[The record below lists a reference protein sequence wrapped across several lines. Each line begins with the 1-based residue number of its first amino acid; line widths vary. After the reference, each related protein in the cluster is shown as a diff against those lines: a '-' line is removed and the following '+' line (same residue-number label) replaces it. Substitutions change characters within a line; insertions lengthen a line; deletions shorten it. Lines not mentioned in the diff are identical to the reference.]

1 MEIQNKTYCTRCG
14 ESNLNSSKFC
24 SACGTEIVSGF
35 ENTPT
40 SITKVVSLNYFQS
53 NKINFFCLV
62 LGVISYIFLAA
73 FINLLLIEINS
84 DAAHKFTT
92 SFVSYFAEVLSIY
105 VILTSI
111 QAFLPNELPLKSKPF
126 IFIGAGLLL
135 FAILRKSFIVY
146 EIILGDN
153 WYDNPNYSFVLNNS
167 YLFNLL
173 LKIISVGLILLGF
186 SQIEH
191 FNNIFNNIKSKFNLF
206 TSIFAIGAAISVF
219 LPWYIAKMEG
229 RATGNIDYSS
239 HVEAGINGIQ
249 IGYGIV
255 GLALSLTA
263 LILSLTQKKYVY
275 IIGVIMTLDSLI
287 YLFTLG
293 NYKTKGS
300 FSGST
305 SMGELG
311 NYSIQSTA
319 ELKITP
325 QYGLFIF
332 LACSL
337 AILLFSF
344 RDMKF
349 VKK

>member
-1 MEIQNKTYCTRCG
+1 MEIQNKTYCTNCG
-14 ESNLNSSKFC
+14 EANLNSAKFC
-24 SACGTEIVSGF
+24 SACGTEIVFGF
-35 ENTPT
+35 RNAQT
-40 SITKVVSLNYFQS
+40 SITKDESPSYFQK
-53 NKINFFCLV
+53 NKIILFCLV
-62 LGVISYIFLAA
+62 LGIVSYIFLVA
-73 FINLLLIEINS
+73 FLNLLLIEINS
-84 DAAHKFTT
+84 EVAHKFTS
-92 SFVSYFAEVLSIY
+92 SFISYFAEGLSIY
-105 VILTSI
+105 VILTSL
-111 QAFLPNELPLKSKPF
+111 QSFLPYGISLKSKPF
-126 IFIGAGLLL
+126 IFIGTGLLL
-135 FAILRKSFIVY
+135 FAILRRDFIIY
-146 EIILGDN
+146 NLFFGEN
-153 WYDNPNYSFVLNNS
+153 WYDNPNYGFISDNRFIIH
-167 YLFNLL
+167 LL
-173 LKIISVGLILLGF
+173 LKIISFGLIIWGF
-186 SQIEH
+186 KQIDY
-191 FNNIFNNIKSKFNLF
+191 FKNIFKGIKSKFNLI

-239 HVEAGINGIQ
+239 HFETGINGIQ

-255 GLALSLTA
+255 GLALSITA
-263 LILSLTQKKYVY
+263 LILSLTQKKYVF
-275 IIGVIMTLDSLI
+275 IIGVIMTVDSLI

-293 NYKTKGS
+293 NYKSKGS

-311 NYSIQSTA
+311 EYSIQSTA
-319 ELKITP
+319 EFKITP